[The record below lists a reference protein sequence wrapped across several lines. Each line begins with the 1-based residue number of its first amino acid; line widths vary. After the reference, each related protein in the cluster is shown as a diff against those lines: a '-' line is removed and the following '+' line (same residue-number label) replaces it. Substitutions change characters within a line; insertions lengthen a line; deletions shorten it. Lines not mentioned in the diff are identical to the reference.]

1 MTTAKRAFER
11 PNGSAAAALV
21 AGGLGSF
28 AVGLMTVL
36 AETSDGLRSLLALYK
51 PAGPLSGKTT
61 VAVAIWL
68 VAWAVLGRLWGDK
81 DVDFDR
87 AATWAFV
94 LLGAGLVATFP
105 PFFELFATE

>member
-36 AETSDGLRSLLALYK
+36 AEASDGLASLLALYK

-81 DVDFDR
+81 DVDFDK

-105 PFFELFATE
+105 PFFGLFAAE

>member
-1 MTTAKRAFER
+1 MTTPKRAFER

-36 AETSDGLRSLLALYK
+36 AEASDGLRGLLVFYQ

-68 VAWAVLGRLWGDK
+68 VAWAVLSRLWGGK
-81 DVDFDR
+81 DVDFGR

-105 PFFELFATE
+105 PFFELFAAE

>member
-11 PNGSAAAALV
+11 SNGSAAAALV

-36 AETSDGLRSLLALYK
+36 AEASDGLSSMLALYK

-61 VAVAIWL
+61 VAVGIWL
-68 VAWAVLGRLWGDK
+68 IAWAVLGRLWGDK

-105 PFFELFATE
+105 PFFELFAAE

>member
-1 MTTAKRAFER
+1 MTAVKRAFER

-36 AETSDGLRSLLALYK
+36 AEASDGLRSALAFYP

-105 PFFELFATE
+105 PFFELFAAE